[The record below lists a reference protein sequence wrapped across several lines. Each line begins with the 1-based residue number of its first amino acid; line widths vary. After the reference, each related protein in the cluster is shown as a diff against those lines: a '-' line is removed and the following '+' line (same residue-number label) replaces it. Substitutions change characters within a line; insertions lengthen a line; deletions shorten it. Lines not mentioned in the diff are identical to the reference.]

1 MPELPMQRI
10 RRSALS
16 RLLMSL
22 AICCLSAA
30 TTPAQEPAAEKPEAS
45 QPEKLSNTLRWTT
58 ASEVDNF
65 GFDVYRADQEAGP
78 FARLTQ
84 EPIPGAG
91 TTDVPTNYA
100 YVDDT
105 IEPDREYFYYV
116 ESIAM
121 DGRREHF
128 TPVVRV
134 GPKRRPQ

>member
-1 MPELPMQRI
+1 MKRLPPRVLSTLFGAI
-10 RRSALS
+10 AL
-16 RLLMSL
+16 LSL
-22 AICCLSAA
+22 AILSA
-30 TTPAQEPAAEKPEAS
+30 PADEPEAS
-45 QPEKLSNTLRWTT
+45 RPAKLSNSLRWTT

-65 GFDVYRADQEAGP
+65 GFDVYRADREEGP

-84 EPIPGAG
+84 EPIPGEG

-116 ESIAM
+116 ESISM

-134 GPKRRPQ
+134 APKRRPQ

>member
-1 MPELPMQRI
+1 MKRLPPRVLSTLFGAI
-10 RRSALS
+10 AL
-16 RLLMSL
+16 LSL
-22 AICCLSAA
+22 AILSA
-30 TTPAQEPAAEKPEAS
+30 PADEPEAS
-45 QPEKLSNTLRWTT
+45 RPAKLSNTLRWTT

-65 GFDVYRADQEAGP
+65 GFDVYRADREEGP

-116 ESIAM
+116 ESISM

-134 GPKRRPQ
+134 APKRRPQ

>member
-1 MPELPMQRI
+1 MKRLSPRVLSTLLGAI
-10 RRSALS
+10 AL
-16 RLLMSL
+16 LSL
-22 AICCLSAA
+22 AILSA
-30 TTPAQEPAAEKPEAS
+30 PADEPEAS
-45 QPEKLSNTLRWTT
+45 RPAKLSNSLRWTT

-65 GFDVYRADQEAGP
+65 GFDVYRADREEGP

-116 ESIAM
+116 ESISM

-134 GPKRRPQ
+134 APKRRPQ

>member
-1 MPELPMQRI
+1 MKRLPPRVLSTLFGAI
-10 RRSALS
+10 AL
-16 RLLMSL
+16 LSL
-22 AICCLSAA
+22 AILSA
-30 TTPAQEPAAEKPEAS
+30 PADEPEAS
-45 QPEKLSNTLRWTT
+45 RPAKLSNTLRWTT

-65 GFDVYRADQEAGP
+65 GFDVYRADREEGP

-84 EPIPGAG
+84 EPIPGEG

-116 ESIAM
+116 ESISM

-134 GPKRRPQ
+134 APKRRPQ